1 MDASKNVFK
10 RRKVGQEHS
19 ITELVARFTNKIFK
33 NVETSIINIFGFGF
47 TLMYLQHIKFR
58 ANLTA

>member
-19 ITELVARFTNKIFK
+19 FTELVARFTNKIFK

-47 TLMYLQHIKFR
+47 TFNVFATHKFR